1 MGTTALGPFRQPQH
15 IIDPT
20 LGLVPPESNPISYFG
35 SIPISLVVMLLS
47 VAASTA
53 LNGWFI
59 APIGFVFTKWPS
71 KEIYNNY
78 FNI

>member
-1 MGTTALGPFRQPQH
+1 
-15 IIDPT
+15 
-20 LGLVPPESNPISYFG
+20 
-35 SIPISLVVMLLS
+35 MLLS

-71 KEIYNNY
+71 IGSVIQHYVVQHWYIKVPSSKVTI
-78 FNI
+78 ILTKLWL